1 VSLVESK
8 ENPMATKQTAAVQ
21 TADFAEYVPAK
32 ASAKMGARICTFLA
46 ELSTLTKPAAIKSRC
61 EQTLADLRE
70 MAQAPSTLKGWL
82 SQYRNAAKAWAEA
95 TGNSS
100 TLEIVLATLKESQ
113 EFYQSI
119 QKSDEVSRD
128 RKRAERVAI
137 DPAKVLPAIEQGLQS
152 SDYRE
157 LAAWVQLSI
166 GTRLSETLVQAEV
179 KQATNYSV
187 KISNRSKGKGAVSES
202 ITFTLAPSGL
212 IVDALKRLR
221 RDPAAL
227 EMILEQWEL
236 AEVDSGKNSSVNR
249 EIGHAFKGLIDP
261 PTGAKFLTS
270 HHLRSA
276 YAPLA
281 YYLFGKQSMDYR
293 LFIQKQLGHKSEG
306 AGSFYSKYY
315 CADSQGR
322 ELPHGVWVDRLDDAL
337 VLPSLEP
344 SAITLNLDSHLL
356 GLIESLGK
364 GNSPE
369 ESLETIVGLAQLS
382 QVYKAQLVAAEAEIA
397 DLRELGAAAPKR
409 RASGED
415 WSQADYAILMSSKS
429 PAAAV
434 EKIRRCVEAIQQ
446 HNAGLAMA
454 EQWAITPTLV
464 MLMSG
469 VRQGTVTEWMELH
482 KAEIEAANEGMS
494 YHQNRGKGREP
505 WAEIYWEGNLH
516 RDKCK
521 AAAVKLQA
529 A

>member
-1 VSLVESK
+1 
-8 ENPMATKQTAAVQ
+8 MATKTTKAVP
-21 TADFAEYVPAK
+21 TVDFEEYVPAK
-32 ASAKMGARICTFLA
+32 ASTKMGGKIKTFLA
-46 ELSTLTKPAAIKSRC
+46 ELSTLTKPADIKTRC
-61 EQTLADLRE
+61 EQALADLRD
-70 MAQAPSTLKGWL
+70 MAQAPSTLKGWIA
-82 SQYRNAAKAWAEA
+82 QYRNAAKAWATA
-95 TGNSS
+95 TDNSS
-100 TLEIVLATLKESQ
+100 TLEIVLETLKESQ

-119 QKSDEVSRD
+119 QKSDEISRD

-137 DPAKVLPAIEQGLQS
+137 DPAKVLPAIEKGLQS

-157 LAAWVQLSI
+157 LVAWVQIAI

-236 AEVDSGKNSSVNR
+236 ADVDSGKNSTVNR
-249 EIGHAFKGLIDP
+249 EIGHTFKGLIEP
-261 PTGAKFLTS
+261 PVGSKVLTS

-315 CADSQGR
+315 CADSQGH
-322 ELPHGVWVDRLDDAL
+322 ELPHGVWVDRLDAAL

-344 SAITLNLDSHLL
+344 AAITLNLDSHLL
-356 GLIESLGK
+356 DMIQSLGK
-364 GNSPE
+364 GAGAE
-369 ESLETIVGLAQLS
+369 DSLETVVGLAQLAN
-382 QVYKAQLVAAEAEIA
+382 VYKAKLDAAQAEIT
-397 DLRELGAAAPKR
+397 DLREQGAAAPKR
-409 RASGED
+409 KASVED
-415 WSQADYAILMSSKS
+415 WTQADYPILMSSKS

-434 EKIRRCVEAIQQ
+434 EKIRRCVEAIMQ
-446 HNAGLAMA
+446 HNAGLEVA

-464 MLMSG
+464 MLLSG
-469 VRQGTVTEWMELH
+469 VRQGTVSEWFEVH
-482 KAEIEAANEGMS
+482 KTEIEAANEGMG

-505 WAEIYWEGNLH
+505 WTEIFWEGNLH